1 MGYLDYTKRRGN
13 FSIIP
18 SSGGHESSIEPL
30 VPLLQFIKRIKTV
43 K

>member
-1 MGYLDYTKRRGN
+1 MKGGVKKRDN

-18 SSGGHESSIEPL
+18 FSGGHESSIEPL
-30 VPLLQFIKRIKTV
+30 VPLLEFIKKIKTS